1 MSEEIKRLTKQRDEL
16 AKAFVEIY
24 DGLWN
29 CGCGEWD
36 IDHCNL
42 SDLRE
47 KLRKEASGEAKG

>member
-47 KLRKEASGEAKG
+47 KLRKEASGE